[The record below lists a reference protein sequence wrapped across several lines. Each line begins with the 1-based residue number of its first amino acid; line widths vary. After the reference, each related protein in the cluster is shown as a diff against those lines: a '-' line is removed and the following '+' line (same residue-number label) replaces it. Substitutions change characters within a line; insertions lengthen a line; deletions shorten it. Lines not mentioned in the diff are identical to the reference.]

1 MKIRTVS
8 ILGAGAIGAYL
19 IEGLSP
25 KKEITLSVVAKGER
39 KERLTAEGVVING
52 MTYKPA
58 VLTPE
63 EARGADLLIVCLK
76 YNALS
81 LALDDIAAI
90 VDDHTIVMSLM
101 NGVDSEEVIG
111 GRVGMDH
118 MVWSMIKIAS
128 HRIGNEIRFPLPRGR
143 GGIYL
148 GEPGMAGT
156 ESEKVAAI
164 CEALGG
170 TSLCLHPSD
179 RILDDIWSKY
189 ALNVSRN
196 IPQAILGVGVGA
208 YEDSEYCAALV
219 KHLEDE
225 VFAVA
230 AAKGLHPDPVYVPRI
245 GFVKDQRYSTLQ
257 DIDAGR
263 RTEVDMFC
271 GAMIRMG
278 RELGIPTP
286 YCECT
291 YYLIKTLEEK
301 NEGRFNY

>member
-19 IEGLSP
+19 IEGLSR
-25 KKEITLSVVAKGER
+25 KLDIDLSLIASGDRKARLEEQGIVV
-39 KERLTAEGVVING
+39 NG
-52 MTYKPA
+52 KQYIVK

-63 EARGADLLIVCLK
+63 EAHGTDLLIVCLK

-81 LALDDIAAI
+81 PALEDIAAA
-90 VDDHTIVMSLM
+90 VGENTIVMSLM
-101 NGVDSEEVIG
+101 NGVDSEQVIG
-111 GRVGMDH
+111 RRVGMDR
-118 MVWSMIKIAS
+118 MVWSMVKIAS
-128 HRIGNEIRFPLPRGR
+128 HRLGNEIRFPRPRGM

-148 GEPGMAGT
+148 GEPNIPAA
-156 ESEKVAAI
+156 ESQKVTDI

-170 TSLCLHPSD
+170 TTICLHPSD
-179 RILDDIWSKY
+179 RILDDIWSKF

-208 YEDSEYCAALV
+208 YDDSQYCAALV
-219 KHLEDE
+219 RHLEEE

-230 AAKGLHPDPVYVPRI
+230 QAKGLHPDPVLVPA
-245 GFVKDQRYSTLQ
+245 GGYAKSQRYSTLQ
-257 DIDAGR
+257 DLDAGR
-263 RTEVDMFC
+263 RTEIEMFC

-301 NEGRFNY
+301 NEGKFDY